1 MTVTVT
7 KQSQSAAY
15 AVVQSKPFTRI
26 PGLPTK
32 KYRDGMYEGACDM
45 TTAVNVDYEWAGEFI
60 LLAIVTGGN
69 KNMELTTNIY
79 IYTT

>member
-45 TTAVNVDYEWAGEFI
+45 TTAVNVIKFGI
-60 LLAIVTGGN
+60 
-69 KNMELTTNIY
+69 
-79 IYTT
+79 